1 MVVSVLG
8 IDVLGY
14 FLLPLRLTRP
24 FPEYKLDLPERFATA
39 SPINR
44 YARNYFKADEK
55 MGFDIRERA
64 TAVHT
69 FDELTY
75 PILSNSLGCFDDN
88 ESDSFRGKDYVYFA
102 GDSFIWGFA
111 RYEKKIATKFE
122 ALTGVATAKCGVTH
136 TGTRQQFDKFLSVTA
151 KIDRFPSV
159 VFVGFF
165 DNDLQNDFVYPHS
178 TVVDGWLVNTVF
190 SEEPRTLKIVRPPL
204 AAIREEVK
212 RVTELRAPSPFSIKR
227 VIKRYS
233 LTANLAIFA
242 RNKMLAHTKALAHSE
257 TPAYADFKSTD
268 FKSKFG
274 YSLYKLSEEGR
285 LPPDDDVSFNYRDR
299 PFAKPNQNV
308 FTAWKLHS
316 IQNHYRLIVVMIP
329 PKLHHDQVDR
339 YSDMKRFLSENSI
352 DYLDLTYEFKKR
364 KLGIADLYWKDNEHL
379 NEDGNV
385 IVGMIVADYFKSLS
399 QTP

>member
-1 MVVSVLG
+1 
-8 IDVLGY
+8 
-14 FLLPLRLTRP
+14 
-24 FPEYKLDLPERFATA
+24 
-39 SPINR
+39 
-44 YARNYFKADEK
+44 
-55 MGFDIRERA
+55 
-64 TAVHT
+64 
-69 FDELTY
+69 
-75 PILSNSLGCFDDN
+75 
-88 ESDSFRGKDYVYFA
+88 
-102 GDSFIWGFA
+102 
-111 RYEKKIATKFE
+111 
-122 ALTGVATAKCGVTH
+122 
-136 TGTRQQFDKFLSVTA
+136 A
-151 KIDRFPSV
+151 KIGRFPSV

-178 TVVDGWLVNTVF
+178 TVIDGYLVNTVF
-190 SEEPRTLKIVRPPL
+190 LEAPRTLKIVRPPL

-212 RVTELRAPSPFSIKR
+212 RITEPGASSPFSIKR

-242 RNKMLAHTKALAHSE
+242 RNKMLAHTKTLAHTE
-257 TPAYADFKSTD
+257 TPAYADFRKI
-268 FKSKFG
+268 KFR
-274 YSLYKLSEEGR
+274 YSVYKLSEEGR

-299 PFAKPNQNV
+299 QFAKPNQNA

-316 IQNHYRLIVVMIP
+316 IQNHYRLVVVMIP

-339 YSDMKRFLSENSI
+339 YSDMKRFLGENSI

-385 IVGMIVADYFKSLS
+385 IVGMIVADFFKSLS